1 MAIRSVNPVNNRL
14 IEEFAPTGA
23 AQIEAA
29 LAAAQ
34 STFAQHR
41 RTRFSERALR
51 LLAVA
56 DLLYEEKDR
65 WSRLLTEE
73 MGKTL
78 AAAVEEVEKCAWVCR
93 YYAEHAEEFLSDTVL
108 ASEAAES
115 FVKHLPIGPVLAVMP
130 WNFPFWQVFRFA
142 APAVMAGNVV
152 LLKHASNVPRTALAL
167 QEIFARAGHAPGVF
181 QALLIEPQTVER
193 VLADRR
199 VKAATVTGSTRAGA
213 SVAAIAG
220 RNIKKTVLEL
230 GGSDAFVV
238 MPSADLEAA
247 VDVGVTSRTL
257 NNGQSCIAA
266 KRFIVHRDVYDA
278 FLARFVARFEALR
291 VGDPLSA
298 DTDVGPL
305 ALARSKERL
314 AHHVEDAL
322 AAGAVRVFG
331 AQSMAGEGNF
341 FRPGVLADIPRDAR
355 VYSEEVFGPVALMF
369 EADDLDQAIEL
380 ANDNPYGLAS
390 AVWTREASEADRAV
404 AEIEAGSTF
413 VNSLVKSDPRL
424 PFGGVK
430 CSGYGRELSRHGIL
444 EFVNHKTVS
453 TA

>member
-1 MAIRSVNPVNNRL
+1 VAIRSVNPVDNRL
-14 IEEFAPTGA
+14 IEEFAPTSA
-23 AQIEAA
+23 AEIEAA

-41 RTRFSERALR
+41 GTRFNERARR

-56 DLLYEEKDR
+56 DVLQEEKDR

-78 AAAVEEVEKCAWVCR
+78 TAAVQEVEKCAWVCR
-93 YYAEHAEEFLSDTVL
+93 YYAEHAEEFLNDQVL
-108 ASEAAES
+108 ASDAAKS

-181 QALLIEPQTVER
+181 QALLIEPQTVEQ

-199 VKAATVTGSTRAGA
+199 VKAATVTGSTRAGS

-220 RNIKKTVLEL
+220 KHIKKTVLEL
-230 GGSDAFVV
+230 GGSDAFIV

-247 VDVGVTSRTL
+247 VDVAVTSRTL

-266 KRFIVHRDVYDA
+266 KRFIVHRDIYDV
-278 FLARFVARFEALR
+278 FLTRFVARFEALR

-305 ALARSKERL
+305 AMARSKERL
-314 AHHVEDAL
+314 ERQVEESL
-322 AAGAVRVFG
+322 ARGAERVFG
-331 AQSMAGEGNF
+331 AEPIEGRGNF
-341 FRPGVLADIPRDAR
+341 YRPGVLADIPRDAP

-369 EADDLDQAIEL
+369 KAADLDEAIAL

-390 AVWTREASEADRAV
+390 AVWTRDASEADRAV

-413 VNSLVKSDPRL
+413 LNSLVKSDPRL

-444 EFVNHKTVS
+444 EFVNRKTVS
-453 TA
+453 MA